1 MNPPR
6 RPKPPQTLRS
16 RPMTLGQACREAG
29 LDAHGM
35 RCPPCPLKVLCVTE
49 TRWRVRRE
57 QRTTGTPLS

>member
-1 MNPPR
+1 
-6 RPKPPQTLRS
+6 
-16 RPMTLGQACREAG
+16 MTLGQACREAG